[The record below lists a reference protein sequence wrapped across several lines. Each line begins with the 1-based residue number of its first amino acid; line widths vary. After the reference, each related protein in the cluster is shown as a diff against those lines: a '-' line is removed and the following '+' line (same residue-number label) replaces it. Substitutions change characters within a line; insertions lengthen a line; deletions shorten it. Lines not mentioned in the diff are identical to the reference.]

1 MFETNF
7 LKGRWVIEDLKV
19 VRTLLRGQSLK
30 WMIGAIVGSVFV
42 AGLDMLG
49 VFMLLPLMQLLTG
62 VDTSSGIYGSVS
74 NFLGTNE
81 TQSLVG
87 FFALIA
93 GISFLLKSV
102 AAVAFRWWLLGKTK
116 LMEVTATSELLS
128 RYVSATYQSHRE
140 REIASIHRNLGYSA
154 SQAFN
159 SVVLGLISNFA
170 DLITLVGI
178 GVILT
183 IMSPLA
189 AGAAVV
195 FFGLISVLVQVLLKK
210 HHHAVASDLSK
221 SDLESW
227 NAIMPSINGFR
238 DSRLLGKSQIFV
250 GRYKQAKL
258 RSAAA
263 ARKFSLLSEL
273 PKYVMEIGLIAG
285 IGLMAWILFAT
296 STVAESLS
304 ILAVFAGAAARM
316 IPTLNK
322 FLATAGGVR
331 TGRDGLRILADEV
344 RRMDSEPTVK
354 DVPKE
359 DSPMSG
365 DLVIEDLSFRYPDSE
380 DFVLKDVSL
389 DIPEGRS
396 TAIVGSSGAG
406 KSTLL
411 DLILGL
417 QYPTT
422 GTITC
427 GGVNIYADEGRWFK
441 NLGVVPQDVYIL
453 DDTLEAN
460 IAYGLSNAEVDKEA
474 LANAIALA
482 QLEGLVSELPE
493 GLATRL
499 GERGVRLS
507 GGQRQRVGIARALYR
522 NPSYLVFDEAT
533 SALDNET
540 ERKIT
545 ETIEALS
552 RTRTV
557 IIVAHRLSTVRNV
570 DNVVFMSHGQVA
582 IQGSFDEVRRGNQ
595 EFARLVELGRLE

>member
-1 MFETNF
+1 M
-7 LKGRWVIEDLKV
+7 IDDLRV
-19 VRTLLRGQSLK
+19 VRVLLRGQSLK
-30 WMIGAIVGSVFV
+30 WIGGAIFGSVFV
-42 AGLDMLG
+42 AALDMLG
-49 VFMLLPLMQLLTG
+49 VLMLLPLMQLLTG
-62 VDTSSGIYGSVS
+62 ADTSSGIYGTVAD
-74 NFLGTNE
+74 FLGSSE
-81 TQSLVG
+81 TQVLVG
-87 FFALIA
+87 FFALLA
-93 GISFLLKSV
+93 GTAFLLKSV
-102 AAVAFRWWLLGKTK
+102 IAVVFRWWLIGKTK
-116 LMEVTATSELLS
+116 KMEVTATTELLS

-140 REIASIHRNLGYSA
+140 REIASIHRNLGYSS
-154 SQAFN
+154 SQTFN

-170 DLITLVGI
+170 DFLTLVGI

-183 IMSPLA
+183 LMSPLA
-189 AGAAVV
+189 AGAAVA
-195 FFGLISVLVQVLLKK
+195 FFGLVSILVQLFLKK
-210 HHHAVASDLSK
+210 HHVRVASVLSR

-227 NAIMPSINGFR
+227 SAIMPSINGFR
-238 DSRLLGKSQIFV
+238 DSRLLGKSRVFV
-250 GRYKQAKL
+250 DRYRDAKL

-263 ARKFSLLSEL
+263 SRKYSLLSEL
-273 PKYVMEIGLIAG
+273 PKYVMELALIAG

-322 FLATAGGVR
+322 FLATAGGIR
-331 TGRDGLRILADEV
+331 AGREGLRILAEEV
-344 RRMDSEPTVK
+344 RRMDSEPSVQ
-354 DVPKE
+354 DVPKV
-359 DSPMSG
+359 DSPISG
-365 DLVIEDLSFRYPDSE
+365 ELVIEGLSFRYPDSE
-380 DFVLKDVSL
+380 EFVLKNVSL

-417 QYPTT
+417 QYPTA

-460 IAYGLSNAEVDKEA
+460 IAYGLSSDDVDKEA
-474 LANAIALA
+474 LENAIALA
-482 QLEGLVSELPE
+482 QLEGLVLELPE
-493 GLATRL
+493 GLLTRL

-570 DNVVFMSHGQVA
+570 DNVVFMSRGQVA
-582 IQGSFDEVRRGNQ
+582 IQGTFEEVRRGNE
-595 EFARLVELGRLE
+595 EFARLVELGSLE